1 MGAWALGA
9 VQPLPPACLLSHPV
23 RPRAPL
29 RQAHPAPALG
39 HIAQERRRRV
49 GLRRDAAPPHVLNV
63 PLHLHG
69 CMRVRGNM
77 ALQERFRQFRY
88 GNPLVSSQVAGGA
101 GRRENAA
108 NLRCPGLPGKCNATR
123 TTQTAASA
131 AAAQPQGMPPRHDA
145 VRQVGRWRALLLRRR
160 LPHRHLLLDPVPL
173 EARWRGLQPGPARQ
187 VVLLPGSP
195 GLLQHLGRHVRQ
207 AFLWRPVR
215 GGSRLCRWPQML
227 NNYLP
232 MVRRRQQGP
241 ARLCCRL
248 GRCGWA
254 AQARRS
260 LAGWL

>member
-1 MGAWALGA
+1 MRCASA
-9 VQPLPPACLLSHPV
+9 ACATPTKYV
-23 RPRAPL
+23 ACWT
-29 RQAHPAPALG
+29 AAPARTTLG
-39 HIAQERRRRV
+39 TRWTAHVPA
-49 GLRRDAAPPHVLNV
+49 GSATTCPASPTSDAASW
-63 PLHLHG
+63 
-69 CMRVRGNM
+69 R
-77 ALQERFRQFRY
+77 
-88 GNPLVSSQVAGGA
+88 
-101 GRRENAA
+101 AA
-108 NLRCPGLPGKCNATR
+108 SNATR